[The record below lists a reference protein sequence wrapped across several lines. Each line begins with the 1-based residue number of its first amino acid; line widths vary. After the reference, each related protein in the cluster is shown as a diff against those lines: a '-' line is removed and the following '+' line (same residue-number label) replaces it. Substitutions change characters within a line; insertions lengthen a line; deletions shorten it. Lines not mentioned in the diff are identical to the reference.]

1 MPEEESV
8 TICIAEGGGGG
19 AIAGVDPPPQPP
31 AVLFPGAMFC
41 RCLMASGESWLL
53 RQSLARR
60 RFFSGGGGASV
71 LPVLLERLP
80 FFSASDFESSP
91 EAFVFAAA
99 VGTFFPSASFL

>member
-8 TICIAEGGGGG
+8 TICIGGGGG
-19 AIAGVDPPPQPP
+19 AIAGVDPPPPEAP
-31 AVLFPGAMFC
+31 AFLFPGAMFC

-60 RFFSGGGGASV
+60 RFFSGGGGAESD
-71 LPVLLERLP
+71 LLVLLERLP
-80 FFSASDFESSP
+80 FFSASDLDSSP
-91 EAFVFAAA
+91 AFVLAAA